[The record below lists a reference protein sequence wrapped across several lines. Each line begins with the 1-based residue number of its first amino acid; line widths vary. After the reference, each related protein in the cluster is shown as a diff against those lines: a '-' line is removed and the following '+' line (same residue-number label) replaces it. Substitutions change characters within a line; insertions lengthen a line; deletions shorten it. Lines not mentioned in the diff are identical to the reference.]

1 MKIYSVLLKK
11 DITEIFKTYKLFV
24 IPAIFLFFGFTSPV
38 FAKFLP
44 EFIKSMANSGFKI
57 ELPPPTW
64 IDAYEQF
71 FKNLNQIGLLSIIL
85 TTMGSIAEEK
95 SKGIIHLVLSRS
107 VSHWNIIL
115 SKFTASAIILAFS
128 LFLGFLACGY
138 GTFIL
143 FKQILLQDAIIATLI
158 YFVYALFIL
167 SITLFASAI
176 ARSTTIAAAISIGLF
191 FFFSI
196 LSSIHPALT
205 NYTPGGLTNY
215 IHLAIIHSIDYNSV
229 SISLCF
235 TSVLSCLFLFA
246 GNYIFSKQEI

>member
-1 MKIYSVLLKK
+1 MYKVLLKK

-24 IPAIFLFFGFTSPV
+24 VPAIFLFFGFTSPV

-71 FKNLNQIGLLSIIL
+71 FKNLNQIGMLAIIL

-115 SKFTASAIILAFS
+115 SKFTASALLLAFS
-128 LFLGFLACGY
+128 LFLGFVACGY

-143 FKQILLQDAIIATLI
+143 FKVILIQDAVFATFL

-167 SITLFASAI
+167 SLTLFASAI
-176 ARSTTIAAAISIGLF
+176 ARSTTVAAAISIGGF

-196 LSSIHPALT
+196 LSSIHPTLAK
-205 NYTPGGLTNY
+205 YTPGGLTNY
-215 IHLAIIHSIDYNSV
+215 IHLAITHSLDFSSV
-229 SISLCF
+229 IVLLCITSL
-235 TSVLSCLFLFA
+235 LSFIFLFA